1 MHKISLTRLAIA
13 IGCISL
19 AACSA
24 PVPKAVDTES
34 AGASP
39 AATAEASS
47 EASAEASASTA
58 AASGPYK
65 VMSCTEE
72 ITFEKE
78 PERVVLL
85 NDIGVPFMAGL
96 KKLDKVV
103 AMSKKPSAEIYED
116 SVYKELEAVPLLE
129 GTANAGGGVI
139 VAVEKILEVHP
150 DLVVGTTS
158 AADTDA
164 LKKAG
169 INFYVP
175 DQYCKDIPRKPASFE
190 DMTKESMKFAKIF
203 NDEAA
208 GEALVEDLNKKIEE
222 VRKNAPKDRGTGM
235 GIYID
240 EGTEEFWGYGN
251 ASMVQPLFEAVGLEN
266 VYKDNPER
274 LIEGMS
280 MEAVLDKNPGTI
292 VLLYINGTPDGVI
305 KTFESIPGANELD
318 AVKNKKVYAMPFR
331 LTDPPS
337 PVTVT
342 GVEKLNSLLD
352 S

>member
-1 MHKISLTRLAIA
+1 MVSKQAGVLLSIVGAMLVT
-13 IGCISL
+13 
-19 AACSA
+19 ACSA
-24 PVPKAVDTES
+24 PAPQAVHSST
-34 AGASP
+34 GASDSVSEP
-39 AATAEASS
+39 GVPSATAVAKGESV
-47 EASAEASASTA
+47 
-58 AASGPYK
+58 K
-65 VMSCTEE
+65 VKSCTQEL
-72 ITFEKE
+72 TFDKA

-85 NDIGVPFMAGL
+85 NDIGVPFLAGL
-96 KKLDKVV
+96 NKLDKVV
-103 AMSKKPSAEIYED
+103 AMSKKPSAEIYADE
-116 SVYKELEAVPLLE
+116 VYNELEQVPLLE
-129 GTANAGGGVI
+129 GTNNAGGGVT

-158 AADTDA
+158 AADTEA

-169 INFYVP
+169 IHFYVP
-175 DQYCKDIPRKPASFE
+175 DQYCKELPKKPASFE
-190 DMTKESMKFAKIF
+190 DMAKESMKFAKIF

-208 GEALVEDLNKKIEE
+208 GEKLVADLNAKIEA
-222 VRKNAPKDRGTGM
+222 VRKDAPKDRGTGM

-251 ASMVQPLFEAVGLEN
+251 ASMVQPLFEAVGLTN
-266 VYKDNPER
+266 VYSDNPER

-292 VLLYINGTPDGVI
+292 VLLYLNGTPEGVI
-305 KTFESIPGANELD
+305 KTFESIPGASQLD

-342 GVEKLNSLLD
+342 GVEKLNSLLGA
-352 S
+352 

>member
-1 MHKISLTRLAIA
+1 MNRNAALLLSCVAALSL
-13 IGCISL
+13 G
-19 AACSA
+19 ACTAPAPTAVDASASA
-24 PVPKAVDTES
+24 PV
-34 AGASP
+34 
-39 AATAEASS
+39 
-47 EASAEASASTA
+47 EASAAASSASITQTSESTA
-58 AASGPYK
+58 ASGSYT

-72 ITFEKE
+72 LTFEKA

-85 NDIGVPFMAGL
+85 NDIGVPFLAGIN
-96 KKLDKVV
+96 KLDKVV

-116 SVYKELEAVPLLE
+116 AVYKQLEQVPLLE
-129 GTANAGGGVI
+129 GTNNAGGGVT

-158 AADTDA
+158 AADTEA

-169 INFYVP
+169 IHFYVP
-175 DQYCKDIPRKPASFE
+175 DQYCKELPKKPASFE
-190 DMTKESMKFAKIF
+190 DMAKESMKFATIF

-208 GEALVEDLNKKIEE
+208 GKKLVDDLNAKIEE
-222 VRKNAPKDRGTGM
+222 VRKVAPKDRGTGM

-251 ASMVQPLFEAVGLEN
+251 ASMVQSLFEAVGLTN
-266 VYKDNPER
+266 VYSDNPER

-292 VLLYINGTPDGVI
+292 VLLYINGTPEGVI
-305 KTFESIPGANELD
+305 KTFESIPGANQLD

-342 GVEKLNSLLD
+342 GVEKLNSLLGE
-352 S
+352 SK